1 MLKWLRKKV
10 QQKSDEEYKK
20 GIKRNSNFLKFAKA
34 FKDNSD
40 QLKQDLESVEATNA
54 ILNMSPNNSE
64 NMDRLLKLDMICRR
78 MFAQEY
84 NGSDLKYNKE
94 FDPK

>member
-1 MLKWLRKKV
+1 MLGWLRKKV
-10 QQKSDEEYKK
+10 QPKSDEEYKK
-20 GIKRNSNFLKFAKA
+20 GIKRNSNFLKFAEA

-40 QLKQDLESVEATNA
+40 QLKQDLISVDASNA
-54 ILNMSPNNSE
+54 ILNMSSNSSE
-64 NMDRLLKLDMICRR
+64 NMDKLLKLDMICRR

-84 NGSDLKYNKE
+84 GGSDLKYNKE

>member
-1 MLKWLRKKV
+1 MLGWLKKKV

-20 GIKRNSNFLKFAKA
+20 GIQRNYNFLKFAKA

-40 QLKQDLESVEATNA
+40 QLKQDLESVEATTS
-54 ILNMSPNNSE
+54 LLEVSPNNPE
-64 NMDRLLKLDMICRR
+64 NMDRLLKIDMICRR
-78 MFAQEY
+78 MFAQDY
-84 NGSDLKYNKE
+84 GGSDLKYNSK